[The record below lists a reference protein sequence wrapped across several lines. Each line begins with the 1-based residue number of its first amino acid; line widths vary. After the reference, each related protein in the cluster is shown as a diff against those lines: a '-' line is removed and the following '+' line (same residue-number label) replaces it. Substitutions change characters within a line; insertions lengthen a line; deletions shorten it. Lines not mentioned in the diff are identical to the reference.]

1 MKGDKTFPHKEQEK
15 MKLKISTFENFA
27 RKHGYENGTELLN
40 AMGSSE
46 RAYKHFRHGGSI
58 GSDLVA
64 EFFNR
69 YGEEAFSFIDFGD
82 DTPRGF
88 KSKYVQI
95 GNKLY

>member
-1 MKGDKTFPHKEQEK
+1 

-27 RKHGYENGTELLN
+27 RKHGYENGGALLT

-46 RAYKHFRHGGSI
+46 SAYALFRHGGKI

-64 EFFNR
+64 ELYNR
-69 YGEEAFSFIDFGD
+69 FGEDVFSFIEFEEES
-82 DTPRGF
+82 PRSF
-88 KSKYVQI
+88 KNKYVVI

>member
-1 MKGDKTFPHKEQEK
+1 
-15 MKLKISTFENFA
+15 MKLKINVFENFA

-40 AMGSSE
+40 AMGSSG

-64 EFFNR
+64 ELYNR
-69 YGEEAFSFIDFGD
+69 FGEEAFSFIDFGD
-82 DTPRGF
+82 DSPHGF
-88 KSKYVQI
+88 KNKYVQI